1 MSWLEK
7 GISSLKGQITNFT
20 KEVLADEDPDST
32 DAAAAAAAAADD
44 AGAAG
49 GGSSGGSRQAVEG
62 LTTAAHDQPTPL
74 QHEQQQQQQSE
85 GFFGQASAALSVLP
99 GLPLFGRSSPTL
111 PPGQEQGQDRLRQH
125 CVQLESTVQ
134 RLLQQLE
141 EVAEARDKESLE
153 LATLR
158 RELRLRGQGDSGPG
172 SGSGSRHGDSP
183 QLPDDGSVLAGPDGT
198 GISPALSDDGFTK
211 LDPSETE
218 LWEATQELSQSL
230 EAQVELHKKELEKCY
245 QMKQDWLLEKTNLE
259 GTIEQLQKQLNALQ
273 DWQSPD
279 PDFAN
284 GNETKL
290 HNTIAKLQKENEL
303 LQNEKVDALERLK
316 VVESKLFESEK
327 EKAELSVNMEELDSQ
342 TTETLNQLLE
352 IKKGIQD
359 KYDSLK
365 LEHENLSSNFK
376 KVKEERDNLMSVEME
391 SVEISGR
398 FDSLKSQFQ
407 LVESEKEDLLS
418 KLSSL
423 QSENNDLLSKLSSFQ
438 SENNDLLSKLSSFQS
453 ENNDLLGKIDS
464 IQLDLE
470 SLEVKYSTLLSE
482 NGTLKTKL
490 GAAQC
495 DLDSANSELSERMRV
510 DDQNTSE
517 TNCSDMTS
525 TEKYVIDKLKNIVS
539 LEIPEEYFKDIAVR
553 DGDNEKELE
562 AQLDMVAA
570 LVKMTVDLRW
580 KNDTLER
587 NLVEY
592 TRQLRDL
599 SAQLSSRDKQV
610 VKLEEECVML
620 RENMESLLDGLNVTP
635 EKGML
640 PSIPETSEA
649 GDDELLDAASNAEHS
664 NEQHFLEGGNK
675 ANEEV
680 SKTIEK
686 LENELENLREAR
698 SNLEHETKRLRAE
711 LHELTSRLRS
721 SESMLRNQ
729 DNLERD
735 VERWRKQCEKIR
747 NTHEDLQKENLQLK
761 EEAEMARFGQDSLQ
775 AEVSEWKTIADTVTQ
790 ERQDAIRAK
799 ELLAAEVA
807 ELKANLTAAD
817 CISSQLE
824 QATQIKTALE
834 SEVSQLKKNL
844 TAMNES
850 NKNLDDANAAIM
862 ALQDEVAV
870 LKQELLVK
878 DKAASEI
885 NQNEVAE
892 LLHKIDS
899 LESQKRNLELSLS
912 ELGSENASICE
923 HVMTLQQKCDSL
935 SADLACKASSEY
947 DNTQNFLHEKQAL
960 EEQVTRMT
968 SNYERVK
975 KNLEDLGASKST
987 IENELDQ
994 SKLSLKEAQEKVQ
1007 TYEISL
1013 QQKLENELCLNEQ
1026 IEAMII
1032 AKHASEQEVKNLQDQ
1047 LQQLQSTSPSATQ
1060 DENNSSTIETLER
1073 KLHSMLEE
1081 KEQILSVLNEKT
1093 RDNSVLRSEN
1103 QKLLAAMSN
1112 QSDNQ
1117 QSPAVTEQSAQLLQ
1131 HLNQL
1136 QLERDQLISTVQIK
1150 HNESLRYHAEIL
1162 RLNSLLEQNQ
1172 QELAQTCDQGND
1184 SAKVTSSTN
1193 KNQEVL
1199 ALEAK
1204 CANLAASLQEEK
1216 SQNAYLQNEMQ
1227 EQHEKEAMLTR
1238 ELDRLR
1244 AHMVEVEETY
1254 TAEALR
1260 LEEQAQDLQGKL
1272 NVAEGR
1278 LRNVATAHTSASILA
1293 NQHVESLQGQSRLIG
1308 QQRDELQS
1316 KLSAVEDREQKH
1328 AAALRNLQAVLE
1340 QFQREKE
1347 QDLKSLTEKLRLEL
1361 QSAHKK
1367 HDELTQEI
1375 KLLQGQLNEA
1385 KEGLSAA
1392 ARLGVQLDKKSETIN
1407 SLREQINQH
1416 QKELK
1421 VADERIQAA
1430 SQSVEGK
1437 VDKSL
1442 VKNLVVGLLTAP
1454 ANTRS
1459 PALRVVASVLDFN
1472 HDERQRVGLEQGLT
1486 SNEQSLSEAF
1496 VRFLESE
1503 SRPQMQLR
1511 LLPEASPTSVSSK
1524 RKDSQVSTGPGESPI
1539 RKSPLLSEVVLPTL
1553 APLPAGRSSGSIL
1566 KDVLKNDV

>member
-1 MSWLEK
+1 M
-7 GISSLKGQITNFT
+7 
-20 KEVLADEDPDST
+20 DERDS
-32 DAAAAAAAAADD
+32 
-44 AGAAG
+44 
-49 GGSSGGSRQAVEG
+49 
-62 LTTAAHDQPTPL
+62 
-74 QHEQQQQQQSE
+74 QHEQHHSE
-85 GFFGQASAALSVLP
+85 QGFFGQASAALSGLP
-99 GLPLFGRSSPTL
+99 GLPLFGRSE
-111 PPGQEQGQDRLRQH
+111 GDGEHHHQQQQHQQQQQQQQQLRQH
-125 CVQLESTVQ
+125 CAQLESTVQ

-141 EVAEARDKESLE
+141 EVAEVRDKESLE
-153 LATLR
+153 VATLR
-158 RELRLRGQGDSGPG
+158 RELRELRLRGQGDSGSASG

-183 QLPDDGSVLAGPDGT
+183 QLPDDASVLAGADGT

-230 EAQVELHKKELEKCY
+230 EAQVELHKKELEKCH
-245 QMKQDWLLEKTNLE
+245 QMKQDWLIEKTNLE
-259 GTIEQLQKQLNALQ
+259 GTIEQLQKQLHALQ

-290 HNTIAKLQKENEL
+290 NKTIAILREENEL

-316 VVESKLFESEK
+316 VLERKLDESEK
-327 EKAELSVNMEELDSQ
+327 EKAELAVSMEELDSQ
-342 TTETLNQLLE
+342 TTETLNQMVG

-365 LEHENLSSNFK
+365 IEHEKLLLNLEK
-376 KVKEERDNLMSVEME
+376 IKEERDNLKSVEME
-391 SVEISGR
+391 KEEIA
-398 FDSLKSQFQ
+398 
-407 LVESEKEDLLS
+407 S

-423 QSENNDLLSKLSSFQ
+423 QSQFQLLELESEKEKGVLITRLSS
-438 SENNDLLSKLSSFQS
+438 SES
-453 ENNDLLGKIDS
+453 EKNDLLGKIDS
-464 IQLDLE
+464 FQLDIE

-482 NGTLKTKL
+482 NETLKTKL
-490 GAAQC
+490 GAIQC
-495 DLDSANSELSERMRV
+495 DLDSANSELSERRTN
-510 DDQNTSE
+510 DDHNISE
-517 TNCSDMTS
+517 PNSSDITS
-525 TEKYVIDKLKNIVS
+525 TEKYVVEKLKSIIS
-539 LEIPEEYFKDIAVR
+539 LEIPEEYCKDIAVR
-553 DGDNEKELE
+553 DEECEKELE
-562 AQLDMVAA
+562 DQLDMVAA

-610 VKLEEECVML
+610 AKLDEECIML
-620 RENMESLLDGLNVTP
+620 RENMESLLDGLNVTS

-640 PSIPETSEA
+640 PSIPETPEA
-649 GDDELLDAASNAEHS
+649 GDDDDGASCVELRNDQE
-664 NEQHFLEGGNK
+664 FPGGSTK
-675 ANEEV
+675 ADEEV

-686 LENELENLREAR
+686 LENELEILREAR
-698 SNLEHETKRLRAE
+698 SNFEHETKRLRTE

-729 DNLERD
+729 DNLEKE
-735 VERWRKQCEKIR
+735 VERLHKQCEKLQSV
-747 NTHEDLQKENLQLK
+747 HGDLQRENLQLK

-775 AEVSEWKTIADTVTQ
+775 AEVSEWKTIADSATQ
-790 ERQDAIRAK
+790 ERQDAMRGK
-799 ELLAAEVA
+799 ELLAAEIA
-807 ELKANLTAAD
+807 ELKANLTAASS
-817 CISSQLE
+817 INSQLE
-824 QATQIKTALE
+824 QSVQMKNALE
-834 SEVSQLKKNL
+834 SEVSQLKMSLN
-844 TAMNES
+844 AMNES
-850 NKNLDDANAAIM
+850 NKNLDNANAVIKT
-862 ALQDEVAV
+862 LRDEITT
-870 LKQELLVK
+870 LKQELAK
-878 DKAASEI
+878 DKTVAEG
-885 NQNEVAE
+885 NLNEVAE

-899 LESQKRNLELSLS
+899 LENQKRNLELSLS
-912 ELGSENASICE
+912 EMGSENASICE
-923 HVMTLQQKCDSL
+923 HVMTLQHKCDSL

-968 SNYERVK
+968 SNYEMVK
-975 KNLEDLGASKST
+975 KNYEELATIKST
-987 IENELDQ
+987 LENEVDQ
-994 SKLSLKEAQEKVQ
+994 LKHILKEVQ
-1007 TYEISL
+1007 DKTETFEISL
-1013 QQKLENELCLNEQ
+1013 QQKLENELFLQ
-1026 IEAMII
+1026 KQLEAMD
-1032 AKHASEQEVKNLQDQ
+1032 AANHALENEVKTLQEE
-1047 LQQLQSTSPSATQ
+1047 LQKSQKTLQRTTQ
-1060 DENNSSTIETLER
+1060 DENNSATVETLER

-1103 QKLLAAMSN
+1103 QKLLAALSN
-1112 QSDNQ
+1112 QSDNH
-1117 QSPAVTEQSAQLLQ
+1117 QSLTTTEQSDHMLQ
-1131 HLNQL
+1131 QLNQL
-1136 QLERDQLISTVQIK
+1136 QQERDQLISTVQIK

-1172 QELAQTCDQGND
+1172 QTEKTQSTNQGN
-1184 SAKVTSSTN
+1184 SNLKAQAEN
-1193 KNQEVL
+1193 KSQDIL
-1199 ALEAK
+1199 ALEAQ
-1204 CANLAASLQEEK
+1204 CAQLTASLQEEK
-1216 SQNAYLQNEMQ
+1216 TQNAYLQNEMQ

-1260 LEEQAQDLQGKL
+1260 LEEQVRDLQGKL
-1272 NVAEGR
+1272 NVAEER
-1278 LRNVATAHTSASILA
+1278 LRNVSTAHTSASILA

-1316 KLSAVEDREQKH
+1316 KLSAAEDREQKH

-1340 QFQREKE
+1340 QFQREKD
-1347 QDLKSLTEKLRLEL
+1347 QDLKLMTEKLRIEL
-1361 QSAHKK
+1361 QGAHKK
-1367 HDELTQEI
+1367 HMELNQEI
-1375 KLLQGQLNEA
+1375 KLLQDQLTEA

-1392 ARLGVQLDKKSETIN
+1392 SRLGAQLDKKSETIN
-1407 SLREQINQH
+1407 SLREQISHH

-1421 VADERIQAA
+1421 LAEERIQTA

-1472 HDERQRVGLEQGLT
+1472 HDERQRVGLERGST
-1486 SNEQSLSEAF
+1486 ANEQSLSEAF

-1511 LLPEASPTSVSSK
+1511 LLPEASPTPQSEK
-1524 RKDSQVSTGPGESPI
+1524 RKDSQVSSGPGESPI
-1539 RKSPLLSEVVLPTL
+1539 RRSPLLSEVVLPTL